1 MPQLPTPPTSRA
13 GSEFPESKASTEC
26 LDELLERYL
35 GLLDQQQK
43 LQSELAKQLSSGFF
57 ALTQANFSCPPGRRY
72 GSDYYDE
79 RMKATR
85 NISIKSE
92 QDPDT
97 SSKDLPE
104 SESATDAPDAKFTFS
119 VELASSNAPEDAEE
133 NDTPPSSSKKEE
145 TETSEPSATE
155 TTSSEPTTPADKPEV
170 RKKFRS
176 TDPIHWY
183 GILVPQPLR
192 NAQSTFAG
200 VVDNQVP
207 ELASTTLEMRTL
219 EQRISKL
226 QAQLESED

>member
-26 LDELLERYL
+26 LDDLLERYL

-43 LQSELAKQLSSGFF
+43 LQAELAKQLSSGFF
-57 ALTQANFSCPPGRRY
+57 ALAQANFSCPPGRRY

-92 QDPDT
+92 RDPDI
-97 SSKDLPE
+97 SEELQE
-104 SESATDAPDAKFTFS
+104 SESTTDAPDSVTFS
-119 VELASSNAPEDAEE
+119 IELSGNASEDAEE
-133 NDTPPSSSKKEE
+133 NDTAPSSKEE
-145 TETSEPSATE
+145 PETSEPTATE
-155 TTSSEPTTPADKPEV
+155 TTSSESTPDEKPEV

-183 GILVPQPLR
+183 GILVPQSLR
-192 NAQSTFAG
+192 KAQSTFTA

-207 ELASTTLEMRTL
+207 DLASTALEMRAL